1 MNKSHLFALLLTVL
15 IFLTVGALIFDRFP
29 YDLAITKW
37 IQGLNVERIPG
48 SSVLLYNGRLGIVG
62 IAGGIGLGVIILLWL
77 KNRRVEAASVAMV
90 GIADV
95 INPLFRIII
104 DRPRPTEELEVS
116 IYYPDLEPF
125 SFPSGTSMHIIMF
138 CGILIYLS
146 GRLLKPGLL
155 RSVLQTLLI
164 LYIPLMGLR
173 LIYLGSHWPSDVLG
187 GYVYGALFLWII
199 IWGSHK
205 YLGWR
210 RCYPSQQIPKEA
222 LPLLLRPFTPIFTR
236 LR

>member
-1 MNKSHLFALLLTVL
+1 MNKSYLFALLFIVL
-15 IFLTVGALIFDRFP
+15 IGLTLGAVIFDRFP
-29 YDLAITKW
+29 YDLAITRW
-37 IQGLNVERIPG
+37 VQSLNVDRVIG

-90 GIADV
+90 GVADL
-95 INPLFRIII
+95 INPLFRVII
-104 DRPRPTEELEVS
+104 DRPRPTEDLVS

-125 SFPSGTSMHIIMF
+125 SFPSGTAMHITMF
-138 CGILIYLS
+138 CGILVYLS

-155 RSVLQTLLI
+155 RYILQTLLV

-173 LIYLGSHWPSDVLG
+173 LIYLGSHWPSDILG
-187 GYVYGALFLWII
+187 GYVYGGLFLWTI
-199 IWGSHK
+199 IWGHHR

-222 LPLLLRPFTPIFTR
+222 LPLLLRPFAPIFTR